1 MKISNKY
8 LVFAGAALMLVSCDL
23 DKLPEGDVTKRR
35 KLSTNVRT

>member
-23 DKLPEGDVTKRR
+23 DKLPKVT
-35 KLSTNVRT
+35 S